1 MDGGKTE
8 DKSTDL
14 KYQPRRPE
22 DAFSESAFWP
32 QAIDDSETSYP
43 LILQPDFRYHQTLS
57 VTDTLALNPD
67 GVGEEQCS
75 VMDNFSVT
83 KIPLHSQ
90 CHAVRVRPHAEGAW
104 SDSYTPCLPLPATS
118 MTQSCSTRQF
128 DTLNP
133 THVQNR
139 TESSMPSSTPRP
151 LVVPPRSRSQSLK
164 DLVDELPVYP
174 FVHSPLKNI
183 QRDEMRSV
191 TYEDLLT
198 GEREKSPLRRQ
209 KVRDATDYEAS

>member
-1 MDGGKTE
+1 M
-8 DKSTDL
+8 TDL
-14 KYQPRRPE
+14 KYHPRRPE
-22 DAFSESAFWP
+22 DAFSGGAFWP
-32 QAIDDSETSYP
+32 QAIDHSETSYP

-83 KIPLHSQ
+83 KIPLYFQ
-90 CHAVRVRPHAEGAW
+90 CHAIRVSPHAEGAW
-104 SDSYTPCLPLPATS
+104 SDPFTPRLPLPAAS
-118 MTQSCSTRQF
+118 IAQSRSTGQF
-128 DTLNP
+128 DTPNS

-139 TESSMPSSTPRP
+139 TESSMPSSTSRP
-151 LVVPPRSRSQSLK
+151 SIVPPRSRSQSLK

-174 FVHSPLKNI
+174 FVHSPHKNI
-183 QRDEMRSV
+183 QREEMRSV

-198 GEREKSPLRRQ
+198 GAREESPLRRQ
-209 KVRDATDYEAS
+209 KVRDATDLASQGTERS